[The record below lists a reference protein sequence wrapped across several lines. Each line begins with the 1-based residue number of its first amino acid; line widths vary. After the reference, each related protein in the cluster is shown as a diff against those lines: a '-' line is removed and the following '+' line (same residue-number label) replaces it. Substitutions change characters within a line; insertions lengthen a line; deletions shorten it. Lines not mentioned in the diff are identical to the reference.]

1 MLTGFT
7 LLLLFQLAGEIVV
20 RGLGLPIPGPV
31 MGMFLLFAALLLR
44 GRLPD
49 SVRSASEGLL
59 RYLAVLFV
67 PAGVGLIAQKDL
79 LRREWPGLTAAL
91 VISTALTLAVT
102 GLVFQALRRRQ
113 RRSAGPATELGE

>member
-31 MGMFLLFAALLLR
+31 MGMFLLFAALLLC
-44 GRLPD
+44 GRLPA

-67 PAGVGLIAQKDL
+67 PAGVGLIAQKEL
-79 LRREWPGLTAAL
+79 LAREWPGLTVSL

-102 GLVFQALRRRQ
+102 GLAFQALRRRQ
-113 RRSAGPATELGE
+113 RHAATEAGE